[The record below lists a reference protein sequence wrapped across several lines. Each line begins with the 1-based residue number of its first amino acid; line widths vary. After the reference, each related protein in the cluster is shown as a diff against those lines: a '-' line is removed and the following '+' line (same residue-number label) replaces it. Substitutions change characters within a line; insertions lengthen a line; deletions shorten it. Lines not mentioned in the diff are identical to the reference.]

1 MATPASV
8 VDINAA
14 AKALG
19 MTVEEVKKRMAKNP
33 VTATVVVGKDPT
45 FDVDVNVMAQNVKDL
60 YEAQKQNKA
69 DFKVERSDIIKLIT
83 DMWKNDHKL
92 SDADIYNCL
101 LYTSPSP
108 RDRQKS
114 RMPSSA

>member
-33 VTATVVVGKDPT
+33 VTATVVVGKDPM
-45 FDVDVNVMAQNVKDL
+45 FDVDVNVMA
-60 YEAQKQNKA
+60 
-69 DFKVERSDIIKLIT
+69 
-83 DMWKNDHKL
+83 
-92 SDADIYNCL
+92 
-101 LYTSPSP
+101 
-108 RDRQKS
+108 
-114 RMPSSA
+114 